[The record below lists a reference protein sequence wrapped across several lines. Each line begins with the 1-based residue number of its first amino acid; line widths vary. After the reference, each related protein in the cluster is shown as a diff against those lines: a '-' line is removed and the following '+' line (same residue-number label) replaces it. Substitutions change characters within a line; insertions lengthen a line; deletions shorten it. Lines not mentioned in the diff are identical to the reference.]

1 MRTALLSITAAGFMV
16 LTVAASGFASDV
28 NCGIV
33 MKSVKM
39 GRSAQDIADT
49 MMISTADIEKC
60 KAAAAEAP
68 KAAQPAGSDQ
78 PAMGKKPD
86 AAEGAAH

>member
-1 MRTALLSITAAGFMV
+1 MRTALLGIAGAGLLVMAGVTSSIAG
-16 LTVAASGFASDV
+16 DV
-28 NCGIV
+28 NCGLV

-60 KAAAAEAP
+60 KKEAAEAP
-68 KAAQPAGSDQ
+68 KEGQAAGGEKPA
-78 PAMGKKPD
+78 AEKKP
-86 AAEGAAH
+86 EAH

>member
-1 MRTALLSITAAGFMV
+1 MRTALLSIAGAAALV
-16 LTVAASGFASDV
+16 LAGPPSSFASDV

-49 MMISTADIEKC
+49 MMISTADVEKC
-60 KAAAAEAP
+60 KKEAAE
-68 KAAQPAGSDQ
+68 KEGQPAAGAEKPQ
-78 PAMGKKPD
+78 AEKKPE
-86 AAEGAAH
+86 AGEAH